1 MTIQTVRGVLKDI
14 PSKKW
19 TNSKLVCELHV
30 MLVHPIY
37 REYKDVLNKKL
48 TQNYPI
54 ISHDITNVNSK
65 FRPNLACV
73 GGKKVINKPSRVE
86 MEEYV
91 RISEDFY
98 KLHKFITLTSDV
110 LFFNRNVF
118 MITSERKL
126 NSIAV

>member
-1 MTIQTVRGVLKDI
+1 
-14 PSKKW
+14 
-19 TNSKLVCELHV
+19 
-30 MLVHPIY
+30 
-37 REYKDVLNKKL
+37 
-48 TQNYPI
+48 
-54 ISHDITNVNSK
+54 
-65 FRPNLACV
+65 
-73 GGKKVINKPSRVE
+73 

>member
-1 MTIQTVRGVLKDI
+1 MSGVRLETARNN
-14 PSKKW
+14 P
-19 TNSKLVCELHV
+19 
-30 MLVHPIY
+30 
-37 REYKDVLNKKL
+37 R
-48 TQNYPI
+48 
-54 ISHDITNVNSK
+54 
-65 FRPNLACV
+65 
-73 GGKKVINKPSRVE
+73 RVE

-91 RISEDFY
+91 SISEDFY